1 MIILLCSNKSLSC
14 SGGFCVQVILSHLNL
29 DFDGLASMVA
39 AGKLYPK
46 AKKVLPERLS
56 ISVQHFLALYKDSVQ
71 FFSPKQIDWHR
82 VEEVIIV
89 DTPNLDRVGYFK
101 EYLQQTNLR
110 IYDHHPPTG
119 EVLNKVIFQRVEYVG
134 ATVTLLIEDMRI
146 NNIPI
151 SSFEATIMAL
161 GVYTDTGSFSYANT
175 TSRDLNSAAYLLE
188 KGANLG
194 LVSRFSERPL
204 LGEQQ
209 SLFNSLMVNSMEY
222 NIKGIDILIAWNR
235 QKSYQG
241 GLSLLASKI
250 LEVTGVHALF
260 LIVDMSNKVFVVGR
274 SNTDMLDIHTIVS
287 QLGGGG
293 HSRAASAS
301 IKNGN
306 YIEIL
311 NTIKGLITKTLKP
324 SISAKD
330 IMSSPVKTVTPETKI
345 AEAAK
350 IMLRYGHTGLPIV
363 KDVEVLGIISRRD
376 VDKASHHG
384 LGHAPVKGF
393 MSKNVLAITPD
404 TSLEEIQNTMI
415 DEDVGRLPVLESGK
429 LVGIVS
435 RTDVLN
441 YLHGENIKG
450 DHYSTALPVP
460 IEKNVQHL
468 LEENIPKNLLEVLR
482 YIANKTDGFG
492 YKVYMVGG
500 IVRDLLLGYPSEDID
515 IVVDGDAIDFAEAL
529 AMDWG
534 GKVTS
539 HKKFGT
545 AKWQLSNG
553 VKIDLVTA
561 RREYYDFPAALPIVE
576 RSSLKEDLYR
586 RDFTINAMAIKLSNL
601 KYGFLIDY
609 FHGYK
614 DLQQGK
620 IRVLYNLSFVED
632 PTRILRA
639 VRFEQRFGFTMDAQ
653 TLELAQNSVEL
664 IESVS
669 NPRIAHEL
677 KILFNETNVINSI
690 RRLNYIRVWYYL
702 LGLDV
707 NQRKLAY
714 IANLNSSF
722 KNLAKGTD
730 GNISWI
736 CYLAII
742 LYNTDGWI
750 DKLNQYTLNNL
761 DRKVIR
767 DIKYCKSKW
776 EETFKSV
783 GNITPGFIHKH
794 FKKITFDAI
803 VFMATMEPTCYNKLI
818 MNYLRERLRLTI
830 PLQGTDLKNL
840 GIKPGPIYKT
850 ILARLEVA
858 YLDKEFHDK
867 EGAKKWVLDYLS
879 SSRSD

>member
-1 MIILLCSNKSLSC
+1 M
-14 SGGFCVQVILSHLNL
+14 QVILSHLNL

-46 AKKVLPERLS
+46 AKRVLPERLS

-71 FFSPKQIDWHR
+71 FFSPRQVDWHR

-101 EYLQQTNLR
+101 EYIQQASLI
-110 IYDHHPPTG
+110 IYDHHQPSG
-119 EVLNKVIFQRVEYVG
+119 VVINKVIFKRVEEVG
-134 ATVTLLIEDMRI
+134 ATVTLLIEEMRK
-146 NNIPI
+146 NNLPL

-161 GVYTDTGSFSYANT
+161 GLYTDTGSFSYANT
-175 TSRDLNSAAYLLE
+175 TSRDLHAAAYLLE

-194 LVSRFSERPL
+194 IVSRFSERPL
-204 LGEQQ
+204 LGQQQ
-209 SLFNSLMVNSMEY
+209 SLFNSLMVNSIEY
-222 NIKGIDILIAWNR
+222 NIKGIDIFIAWNR
-235 QKSYQG
+235 QKTYQG

-260 LIVDMSNKVFVVGR
+260 LVVEMTNKVFVVGR
-274 SNTDMLDIHTIVS
+274 SNTDMLDIYIIIS

-301 IKNGN
+301 IKDGN

-311 NTIKGLITKTLKP
+311 DTIKSLITKTLKP

-330 IMSSPVKTVTPETKI
+330 IMSSPVKTVSPETKI
-345 AEAAK
+345 EEAAK
-350 IMLRYGHTGLPIV
+350 IMLRYGHTGLPVV
-363 KDVEVLGIISRRD
+363 KDVEVIGIISRRD
-376 VDKASHHG
+376 VDKAAHHG

-393 MSKNVLAITPD
+393 MSKNVFTTSMD

-415 DEDVGRLPVLESGK
+415 DEDVGRLPVLEDGK
-429 LVGIVS
+429 LIGIVS

-450 DHYSTALPVP
+450 DHYSTVLPVP
-460 IEKNVQHL
+460 IEKNVQDL
-468 LEENIPKNLLEVLR
+468 LEENIPDNLLQILK
-482 YIANKTDGFG
+482 YIVNKTEEFD

-515 IVVDGDAIDFAEAL
+515 IVVDGDAIEFAEAL
-529 AMDWG
+529 ASDWG

-545 AKWQLSNG
+545 AKWKLING

-561 RREYYDFPAALPIVE
+561 RREYYDYPAALPIVE

-586 RDFTINAMAIKLSNL
+586 RDFTINAMAIKLNNL
-601 KYGFLIDY
+601 KYGVLIDH

-620 IRVLYNLSFVED
+620 IRILYNLSFVED

-639 VRFEQRFGFTMDAQ
+639 VRFEQRFGFAMDSQ

-677 KILFNETNVINSI
+677 KILFKETNVINSI
-690 RRLNYIRVWYYL
+690 RRLNYLRVWYHL
-702 LGLDV
+702 LGFDV
-707 NQRKLAY
+707 NQSKLTQV
-714 IANLNSSF
+714 ANLNNSLKKLLKS
-722 KNLAKGTD
+722 TD
-730 GNISWI
+730 KNISWI
-736 CYLAII
+736 CYLAIV
-742 LYNTDGWI
+742 LYNTEEWV
-750 DKLNQYTLNNL
+750 DKLDKYTLNNF

-767 DIKYCKSKW
+767 DIKYCKENW
-776 EETFKSV
+776 DEIFKSHD
-783 GNITPGFIHKH
+783 NITPGFVHRI
-794 FKKITFDAI
+794 FKKISFDAI
-803 VFMATMEPTCYNKLI
+803 LFMATMEPTCYNKLI
-818 MNYLRERLRLTI
+818 INYLIERSRLSI
-830 PLQGTDLKNL
+830 PLQGADLKDLNV
-840 GIKPGPIYKT
+840 KPGPIYKT
-850 ILARLEVA
+850 ILAKLEEA
-858 YLDKEFHDK
+858 YLDREFHDK
-867 EGAKKWVLDYLS
+867 DGAKRWVLDYLS
-879 SSRSD
+879 SKTNGGD